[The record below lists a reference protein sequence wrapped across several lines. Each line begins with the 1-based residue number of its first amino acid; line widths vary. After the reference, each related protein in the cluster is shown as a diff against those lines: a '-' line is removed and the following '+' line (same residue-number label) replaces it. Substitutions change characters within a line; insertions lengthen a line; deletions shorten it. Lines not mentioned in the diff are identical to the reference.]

1 MNGIFE
7 LTPFVVRHVILAIAL
22 LVAIQCGAQPT
33 LTYLNSLNQKAFDDQ
48 TYVSLVVA
56 GPMLDASGRRM
67 IFSQADGAYLVKKSA
82 DGSWKKPVKILAAN
96 KSLFLDGVMG
106 FNGRRLF
113 YDDGPTV
120 NYIELQDNG
129 FWSSPHIAFDYNP
142 AICEIVGA
150 VQSNHEKLA
159 ISPDADLVVFSK
171 YNKAIN
177 GSRSMLYFAR
187 RDKSGSS
194 WSYTNCKPVNGLS
207 NESEIRPILLP
218 DGKTLLY
225 TLISNRREGSNS
237 NSTIERQYVTQLMS
251 DGTWALPQP
260 TGTENYSYTWSSPNL
275 DTAYFRTK
283 TGRIGYAVD
292 PAGVIIPRPVETTK
306 HDVIEKPRAIV
317 AEPVVEKK
325 ATPAIVG
332 RYYALLIGVSDY
344 ENDKLDLTMPVN
356 DVKAMKEVLSNSYS
370 FDESDITILDNPTRQ
385 GIFKELSRLRNT
397 LTDRDN
403 LLIFFAGHGSW
414 DKKINQGYWWP
425 SNSSPE
431 DPSNWLSNSDLRE
444 QIRGIPSAHTLLISD
459 ACFSGGI
466 FRTRNA
472 EDIKKAPIEVA
483 ALYRMKSRRAIT
495 SGALSSVP
503 DESVFIRY
511 LIKRLEENPD
521 NYLPSQS
528 LFNSMRLAV
537 IHNSLTV
544 PQDGVISD
552 AGDEG
557 GDFIF
562 IRRQ

>member
-1 MNGIFE
+1 VGN
-7 LTPFVVRHVILAIAL
+7 
-22 LVAIQCGAQPT
+22 
-33 LTYLNSLNQKAFDDQ
+33 
-48 TYVSLVVA
+48 VVA
-56 GPMLDASGRRM
+56 GPMLDASGTRM
-67 IFSQADGAYLVKKSA
+67 VFAQAGNGTYFTSKS
-82 DGSWKKPVKILAAN
+82 GGTWKRPAKIQISNLP
-96 KSLFLDGVMG
+96 LDLNGVAS
-106 FNGRRLF
+106 FNGIRLF
-113 YDDGPTV
+113 FAEGGRV
-120 NYIELQDNG
+120 NYVELQSNG
-129 FWSSPHIAFDYNP
+129 FWSRPVESFEVRG
-142 AICEIVGA
+142 ICELPRSVGLYD
-150 VQSNHEKLA
+150 ERLA
-159 ISPDADLVVFSK
+159 IAPDQQLIV
-171 YNKAIN
+171 
-177 GSRSMLYFAR
+177 L
-187 RDKSGSS
+187 SGSPERDLS
-194 WSYTNCKPVNGLS
+194 KSKLLLYYATKANSRGQTAYANCKPVSLHTDAA
-207 NESEIRPILLP
+207 EIRPILLS

-225 TLISNRREGSNS
+225 IARTEQWDGVNNKKIVEQ
-237 NSTIERQYVTQLMS
+237 QYVTQLL
-251 DGTWALPQP
+251 DNGTWALPQP
-260 TGTENYSYTWSSPNL
+260 TGGDKFFYTWASVNM
-275 DTAYFRTK
+275 DTAYFRT
-283 TGRIGYAVD
+283 TSGRIGYAVD
-292 PAGVIIPRPVETTK
+292 PAGVIMPRPVVVARREVTK
-306 HDVIEKPRAIV
+306 TVRAPV

-325 ATPAIVG
+325 TTPAIVG

-356 DVKAMKEVLSNSYS
+356 DVKAMKNVLTNSYS

-397 LTDRDN
+397 LTERDN

-425 SNSSPE
+425 SNSSPD

-472 EDIKKAPIEVA
+472 EDIKKAPIEVV
-483 ALYRMKSRRAIT
+483 ALYKMKSRRAIT